1 VVGAVEGVRC
11 EMIVDTGSNITVVRP
26 DVLRRVA
33 KDVVLDVHTV
43 DSCLKTVTGE
53 TTAVRSRGRVNLQ
66 VGNFQTV
73 HDVWVAEIENECIL
87 GLDFLIPNNCVVN
100 VAEACLHIGSEE
112 VRLKRMAASKRPVC
126 RRVVVAENWSVPP
139 KSEAI
144 IPGVLDRDGGPE
156 EGWGELIPSQKHGL
170 PKDMLVARAV
180 VDLGK
185 PVVAVRV
192 LNMSDEER
200 VVRKGTD
207 VASCEVIDSLTNAE
221 KLEGEMQAEST
232 VVDGELKGMVKEL
245 YSRSSDGLD
254 GRQKEKLHALLVE
267 FEDVFSTGPADMG
280 RTSLTSHKIDTGS
293 QRPIKQQPRRL
304 PYSKLET
311 AQNAIKEM
319 HEQGVI
325 EPSISPW
332 CAPIVLVKKKDGT
345 QRFCVDYRK
354 LNEITKKD
362 SFPLPRIDTTLDA
375 LAGSRWFSTL
385 DMKSG
390 YWQVDVDKSDREKN
404 SILVGMWIVAVYR
417 DAVWSVQRTSHIRK
431 TDGTCIVWS
440 TLECMSSLSR

>member
-1 VVGAVEGVRC
+1 
-11 EMIVDTGSNITVVRP
+11 M
-26 DVLRRVA
+26 
-33 KDVVLDVHTV
+33 
-43 DSCLKTVTGE
+43 
-53 TTAVRSRGRVNLQ
+53 
-66 VGNFQTV
+66 
-73 HDVWVAEIENECIL
+73 
-87 GLDFLIPNNCVVN
+87 VN

-112 VRLKRMAASKRPVC
+112 VRFKRMAASKRPVC

-144 IPGVLDRDGGPE
+144 IPGVLDRDGDPE
-156 EGWGELIPSQKHGL
+156 EGWGELIPSQKRGL

-192 LNMSDEER
+192 LNMSHEER

-221 KLEGEMQAEST
+221 KLEGEMQAELT
-232 VVDGELKGMVKEL
+232 VVDEELKGMVKEL

-254 GRQKEKLHALLVE
+254 SRQKEKLHALLVE

-280 RTSLTSHKIDTGS
+280 RTSLTSHDIDTGS
-293 QRPIKQQPRRL
+293 QRPMKQQPRRL

-362 SFPLPRIDTTLDA
+362 SFSLPRIDTTLDA

-390 YWQVDVDKSDREKN
+390 YWQVDVDKSDREKTAFSSGCGLWQFTVMPFCLCN
-404 SILVGMWIVAVYR
+404 VPATFERLMELILSGLPWSVCLLYLDDILVHA
-417 DAVWSVQRTSHIRK
+417 RTF
-431 TDGTCIVWS
+431 D
-440 TLECMSSLSR
+440 E

>member
-1 VVGAVEGVRC
+1 
-11 EMIVDTGSNITVVRP
+11 
-26 DVLRRVA
+26 VA
-33 KDVVLDVHTV
+33 KDMVLDVHTV

-53 TTAVRSRGRVNLQ
+53 TTVVRSRGRVNLQ

-100 VAEACLHIGSEE
+100 VAEACLHIGSKE
-112 VRLKRMAASKRPVC
+112 VRLKQMTASRKPVC

-139 KSEAI
+139 RSEAI
-144 IPGVLDRDGGPE
+144 IPGMLDRDGDSE
-156 EGWGELIPSQKHGL
+156 KEWGELIPSQKRGL

-180 VDLGK
+180 VDLRK
-185 PVVAVRV
+185 TVVAVRV

-200 VVRKGTD
+200 VVCKGTD
-207 VASCEVIDSLTNAE
+207 VASCEVLDSLTNVK
-221 KLEGEMQAEST
+221 KLEEEMQAEST
-232 VVDGELKGMVKEL
+232 VVDGKLKGMVEEL
-245 YSRSSDGLD
+245 YVSSSEGLN

-280 RTSLTSHKIDTGS
+280 RTSLTSYKIDTGS
-293 QRPIKQQPRRL
+293 QRPIKQQPRCL

-325 EPSISPW
+325 EPSISLW

-345 QRFCVDYRK
+345 QRFCVEYRK

-362 SFPLPRIDTTLDA
+362 SFRLPQIDTTLDA

-404 SILVGMWIVAVYR
+404 SILVGILGCQCTVMQFGLSNAPATLERLMELVLSGLP
-417 DAVWSVQRTSHIRK
+417 WSVCLLYLDDILVHA
-431 TDGTCIVWS
+431 
-440 TLECMSSLSR
+440 